1 MNQLNVMSING
12 QLVTDSREVAKMAG
26 KEHKELLRSIR
37 LYISILTGAKLRSLD
52 FFIPHEYVD
61 AKKEVRPCYLLT
73 RKGCD
78 MVANKLTGEKGIL
91 FTAEYVTRFE
101 EMEQELFKPKPLIE
115 REQLRASLKLALET
129 SEGLEELKM
138 ELGQLKEKVETQ
150 ITLEHGEQRAV
161 QKRIASR
168 VYELEQNSNIRP
180 ALFRELHREIK
191 DRFAVSSYKDVKRKD
206 LQTVLRYIESW
217 VPKKVS

>member
-1 MNQLNVMSING
+1 
-12 QLVTDSREVAKMAG
+12 
-26 KEHKELLRSIR
+26 
-37 LYISILTGAKLRSLD
+37 
-52 FFIPHEYVD
+52 
-61 AKKEVRPCYLLT
+61 
-73 RKGCD
+73 
-78 MVANKLTGEKGIL
+78 
-91 FTAEYVTRFE
+91 
-101 EMEQELFKPKPLIE
+101 
-115 REQLRASLKLALET
+115 
-129 SEGLEELKM
+129 M